1 VSSLVIALLSPR
13 GGQWCTT
20 VALSIAW
27 ELAARHA
34 TYFIDADMSG
44 NSNAADLLHL
54 RRDPE
59 HHLGNLRLREAL
71 SAGELAR
78 QAVRHPKRPNLLVVP
93 GLDPRHGSISGPSL
107 ADVLPGLAP
116 AVSELDADAVV
127 VDLGACLVY
136 PRQES
141 PYLVGQRLNST
152 SWDVLVTVHDAASVV
167 ANAAAVLKETRLA
180 RGRVILG
187 ATRGGSK
194 QVIDWASSILSE
206 ETQLQVVGTV
216 DWAPKRAFYSADVGD
231 PMPAQQLVSKLK
243 LEERIRADRGHP
255 PAERKPRRLRW
266 PFRSRR
272 SERSVGS
279 SAQGADV

>member
-20 VALSIAW
+20 IALSIAW
-27 ELAARHA
+27 ELAARHG

-44 NSNAADLLHL
+44 NSNAAEMLHL
-54 RRDPE
+54 QRDPE
-59 HHLGNLRLREAL
+59 HHLGNLRLRDAL
-71 SAGELAR
+71 AAGDLAR

-116 AVSELDADAVV
+116 AVSELDAEAVV

-141 PYLVGQRLNST
+141 PYQVGQRLNAT
-152 SWDVLVTVHDAASVV
+152 SWDVLVTIHDAPSVV
-167 ANAAAVLKETRLA
+167 GNAAAVLKETRLA
-180 RGRVILG
+180 RGRIILG

-194 QVIDWASSILSE
+194 QVIDWASRILSE

-231 PMPAQQLVSKLK
+231 PLPAQQLVARLK
-243 LEERIRADRGHP
+243 LEERISAGRDRP
-255 PAERKPRRLRW
+255 PAERRTQRSWW
-266 PFRSRR
+266 PFRSRKTDA
-272 SERSVGS
+272 SVNTTPHR
-279 SAQGADV
+279 ADV